1 VTPNESLERTR
12 GRHGAKLIHRR
23 ARRSAQPL
31 EYTVKFSQAL
41 VRAEMRSLAALFGVS
56 LTLAVGYAL
65 LVRMSAGN
73 YMASTSA
80 VALTFLLSFLIGLIP
95 VAIYGAPIYAW
106 LQHKQF
112 LTWPRVILL
121 GALPGAV
128 AVPFAWSFGATAL
141 ACGVAVS
148 CLTHGLSKGD
158 GVGAV

>member
-1 VTPNESLERTR
+1 M
-12 GRHGAKLIHRR
+12 
-23 ARRSAQPL
+23 
-31 EYTVKFSQAL
+31 KFSQVL

-56 LTLAVGYAL
+56 LALAVGYAL

-73 YMASTSA
+73 YMGPTSA
-80 VALTFLLSFLIGLIP
+80 AALTFQFSFLIGLVP

-106 LQHKQF
+106 MQHKQF

-148 CLTHGLSKGD
+148 CLTHGLSKRD
-158 GVGAV
+158 GVGAL